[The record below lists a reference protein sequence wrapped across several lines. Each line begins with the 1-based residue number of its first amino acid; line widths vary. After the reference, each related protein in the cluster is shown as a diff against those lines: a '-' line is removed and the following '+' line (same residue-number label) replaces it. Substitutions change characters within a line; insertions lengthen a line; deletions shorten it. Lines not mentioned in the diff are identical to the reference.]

1 MMLPNE
7 ELMLRSGMEIFKK
20 MLFAPL
26 FDLSN
31 AEKKPSSVML
41 DDGFRI
47 SFNDDGWVNRY
58 RSINS

>member
-1 MMLPNE
+1 MLPNE

-20 MLFAPL
+20 MLLSPL

-31 AEKKPSSVML
+31 AEKKPSSVTL

-47 SFNDDGWVNRY
+47 FFNANGWVNRY